1 MISLRGPIPGLSER
15 LLKRIYCSLGELSC
29 VQDFLSFADIIL
41 SGSQA
46 LGHIVMSVGT
56 PGTVFFDHVGNL
68 CGQIHIGEDL
78 GSLIAIESCNF
89 KKLIDAFGCTANF
102 FVAFL

>member
-1 MISLRGPIPGLSER
+1 MIFLRGPFPGPSER
-15 LLKRIYCSLGELSC
+15 LLKRIYCGLGELSC

-46 LGHIVMSVGT
+46 LGQIVMSVGS
-56 PGTVFFDHVGNL
+56 PGTVFFNHVGNL

-78 GSLIAIESCNF
+78 SSLIAVEACDFEELVS
-89 KKLIDAFGCTANF
+89 L
-102 FVAFL
+102 